1 MNQRKH
7 HKTSIAEIRA
17 CLQRGMS
24 LRETAAE
31 LNCSLQ
37 GLRQAASL
45 LEDLEVTP
53 QAQDWRQLA
62 NVWGNAVINH
72 SR

>member
-1 MNQRKH
+1 MNYRKH
-7 HKTSIAEIRA
+7 CKTSIAEIRA
-17 CLQRGMS
+17 CLLRGMS
-24 LRETAAE
+24 LRETARE

-53 QAQDWRQLA
+53 AAQDWRQLTQ
-62 NVWGNAVINH
+62 VWRTA
-72 SR
+72 